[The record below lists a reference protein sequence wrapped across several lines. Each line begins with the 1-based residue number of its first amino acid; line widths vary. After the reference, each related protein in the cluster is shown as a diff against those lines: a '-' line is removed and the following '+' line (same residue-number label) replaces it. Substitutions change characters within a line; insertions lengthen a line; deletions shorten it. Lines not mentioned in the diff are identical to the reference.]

1 MPAHAEAPDAEN
13 HRLWFVNGRI
23 HIHVS
28 RHDTADGL
36 SIVEHH
42 LPLGFGPPLHVH
54 RDEDEFFHII
64 EGLFRFQL
72 GTRIIAGMAGDV
84 IALPRGVPH
93 GFRVLSG
100 EGGRCLTIRAADS
113 RTCCAMRNARPITPA
128 SPIGSADARATGRAS
143 QRLRAARH
151 RSRRSADRL
160 TRRRISPGW
169 AVAAA
174 SPSPDPRRGAR
185 HSPPPDPR
193 RSAPRRNNPP
203 ADARNRSR

>member
-72 GTRIIAGMAGDV
+72 GTWIIAGMAGDV

-93 GFRVLSG
+93 GFRVLSV
-100 EGGRCLTIRAADS
+100 EGGRCLTMTRGGFEDMLREASRPADHPGLPDQIPPSAEQQAALHAI
-113 RTCCAMRNARPITPA
+113 C
-128 SPIGSADARATGRAS
+128 
-143 QRLRAARH
+143 ARH
-151 RSRRSADRL
+151 GIDL
-160 TRRRISPGW
+160 IG
-169 AVAAA
+169 
-174 SPSPDPRRGAR
+174 
-185 HSPPPDPR
+185 PPIH
-193 RSAPRRNNPP
+193 
-203 ADARNRSR
+203 